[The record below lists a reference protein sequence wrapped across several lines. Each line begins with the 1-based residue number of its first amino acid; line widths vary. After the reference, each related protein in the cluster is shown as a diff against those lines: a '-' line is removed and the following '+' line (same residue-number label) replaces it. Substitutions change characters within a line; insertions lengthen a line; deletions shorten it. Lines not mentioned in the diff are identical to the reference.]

1 MVFHLKKLQ
10 KEEQVRPKEIEEGSK
25 KSQVKEQITKK
36 SENIFR
42 RMIKKMQHIKIC
54 SMQLKQCFKRNV

>member
-10 KEEQVRPKEIEEGSK
+10 KEEQIKPKEIEEGNK

-42 RMIKKMQHIKIC
+42 MIKKMQHIKIR
-54 SMQLKQCFKRNV
+54 SMQLKQCFKKNV